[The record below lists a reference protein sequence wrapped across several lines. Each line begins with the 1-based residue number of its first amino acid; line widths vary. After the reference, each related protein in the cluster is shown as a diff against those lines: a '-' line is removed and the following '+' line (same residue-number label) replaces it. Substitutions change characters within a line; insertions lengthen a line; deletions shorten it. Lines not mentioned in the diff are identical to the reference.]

1 MPDVIGWA
9 SSVILLATISTQIYK
24 QWHDHTSQG
33 VSKWL
38 FVGQTAASLGFTI
51 YSYQVGNWVFVV
63 TNGLM
68 LLAGITGYWITR
80 RHQQRARRSAAPSA
94 TSGSVAYLR
103 ASEAAGSR
111 LSDSPA
117 GSHSVRRS

>member
-1 MPDVIGWA
+1 MPDVIGWL

-51 YSYQVGNWVFVV
+51 YSYQVANWVFVV
-63 TNGLM
+63 TNALM
-68 LLAGITGYWITR
+68 LLAGITGYLITR
-80 RHQQRARRSAAPSA
+80 RHQTRARRASGAPSA
-94 TSGSVAYLR
+94 SSGSVAYLR
-103 ASEAAGSR
+103 ATEAVGSR
-111 LSDSPA
+111 SSEPPA
-117 GSHSVRRS
+117 ASHTAR